1 MKESLRISSAHCCPM
16 NRATITRRTSLLHCQ
31 SGNLHSCI
39 YIKAI
44 TEIEEFSVARMTSV
58 AMMLMILQR
67 NAKLQHTTVAWWRQ
81 EAFVHLNS
89 IHRGCRGAQLLYID
103 GQPERFVCKSNL
115 HLCRVLYLFSFC
127 FWYSIQFNYFRKEQS
142 TASERM
148 PQKINK
154 IKE

>member
-103 GQPERFVCKSNL
+103 GQTDGECNLSVLYANQICICVEFYTFFRFV
-115 HLCRVLYLFSFC
+115 FD
-127 FWYSIQFNYFRKEQS
+127 IQFNLTIFVKNNRRQAKECRK
-142 TASERM
+142 
-148 PQKINK
+148 K
-154 IKE
+154 